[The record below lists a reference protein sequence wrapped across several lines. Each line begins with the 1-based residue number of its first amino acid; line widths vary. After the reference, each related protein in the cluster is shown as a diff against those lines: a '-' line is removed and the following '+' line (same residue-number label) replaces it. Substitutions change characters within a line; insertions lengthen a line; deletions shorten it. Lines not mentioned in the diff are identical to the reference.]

1 MERDKMA
8 VSQRKK
14 DYNREYDKTKMTRIV
29 IKTMN
34 DKADAIKARA
44 VELGKS
50 TTRYI
55 LDLVSAD
62 LDARAGK

>member
-1 MERDKMA
+1 MA

-62 LDARAGK
+62 LDANSGK

>member
-1 MERDKMA
+1 MA

-44 VELGKS
+44 TELGKS

-62 LDARAGK
+62 LDANSGK

>member
-1 MERDKMA
+1 MA

-34 DKADAIKARA
+34 DKAAALKARA
-44 VELGKS
+44 AELGKS

-55 LDLVSAD
+55 LDLVSDD
-62 LDARAGK
+62 LDANSGK

>member
-1 MERDKMA
+1 MA

-34 DKADAIKARA
+34 DKADAIKSRA
-44 VELGKS
+44 AELGKS

-62 LDARAGK
+62 LYTNSGK

>member
-1 MERDKMA
+1 MA

-55 LDLVSAD
+55 LDLVSTD
-62 LDARAGK
+62 LDANSGK

>member
-1 MERDKMA
+1 MA

-34 DKADAIKARA
+34 DKADVIKARA
-44 VELGKS
+44 AELGKS

-62 LDARAGK
+62 LDANSGK

>member
-1 MERDKMA
+1 MA

-14 DYNREYDKTKMTRIV
+14 DYNREYDKAKMTRIV

-34 DKADAIKARA
+34 DKADAIKASA
-44 VELGKS
+44 AELGKS

-62 LDARAGK
+62 LDANSGK

>member
-1 MERDKMA
+1 MA

-62 LDARAGK
+62 LDASSGK

>member
-1 MERDKMA
+1 MA

-44 VELGKS
+44 AELGKS

-55 LDLVSAD
+55 LDLV
-62 LDARAGK
+62 

>member
-1 MERDKMA
+1 MA

-34 DKADAIKARA
+34 DKADEIKARA
-44 VELGKS
+44 AELGKS
-50 TTRYI
+50 TTRYM

-62 LDARAGK
+62 LDANSGK

>member
-1 MERDKMA
+1 MA

-34 DKADAIKARA
+34 DKADEIKARA
-44 VELGKS
+44 AELGKS

-62 LDARAGK
+62 LDANFGK

>member
-44 VELGKS
+44 AELGKS

-62 LDARAGK
+62 LDAHSGK

>member
-1 MERDKMA
+1 MA

-14 DYNREYDKTKMTRIV
+14 DYNREYDKTNMTRIV

-34 DKADAIKARA
+34 DKSDAIKARA
-44 VELGKS
+44 AELCKS

-55 LDLVSAD
+55 PDLVSAD
-62 LDARAGK
+62 LDANSGK

>member
-1 MERDKMA
+1 MA

-34 DKADAIKARA
+34 DKADAIKSRA
-44 VELGKS
+44 AELGKS
-50 TTRYI
+50 TTRYR

-62 LDARAGK
+62 LDANSGK

>member
-1 MERDKMA
+1 MA

-44 VELGKS
+44 AELGKS
-50 TTRYI
+50 TARYI

-62 LDARAGK
+62 LDSNSGK

>member
-1 MERDKMA
+1 
-8 VSQRKK
+8 
-14 DYNREYDKTKMTRIV
+14 MTRIV

-44 VELGKS
+44 AELGKS

-62 LDARAGK
+62 LDANSGK

>member
-1 MERDKMA
+1 MA

-34 DKADAIKARA
+34 DKADEIKARA
-44 VELGKS
+44 AELGKS

-62 LDARAGK
+62 LDAKSGK